1 MTNGSGQR
9 HGTRRFAPVRA
20 IMTIAREFDKVAR
33 DDDFSIAH
41 YRFLLYLN
49 DGPRRA
55 GEVAATSL
63 VTKATIS
70 GHIAALRGKGWIT
83 VEAEPVDRRVVRLL
97 LSDSGREAM
106 ESFEAK
112 LLECL
117 AGLVDQKDLDRF
129 LHNSSDLYWALSATR
144 ETRYL
149 DLESPDYEFLSPS
162 GAK

>member
-1 MTNGSGQR
+1 MTNGSGEHR
-9 HGTRRFAPVRA
+9 GTRRFAPVRA
-20 IMTIAREFDKVAR
+20 IMTIAREFDRVAR

-41 YRFLLYLN
+41 YRFLLYLK

-70 GHIAALRGKGWIT
+70 GHIAALREKGWIT
-83 VEAEPVDRRVVRLL
+83 VEAETFDRRVVRLV

-106 ESFEAK
+106 ENFEAK

-117 AGLVDQKDLDRF
+117 AGLVDQKDRDRF
-129 LHNSSDLYWALSATR
+129 LRNSSDLYWALSATR
-144 ETRYL
+144 EIRYL
-149 DLESPDYEFLSPS
+149 DLESPDYKFLPPS